1 MIKNDLHLYLP
12 ADHETESASYSYLM
26 SIIAIVMGLPLPII
40 NLLATIIFYFLNRKS
55 TYFVRWHCTQALVS
69 QLFTFLINS
78 YGFWWTISIIFTDEM
93 ITNQYIGYI
102 IVQIIF
108 NIIEFILTIYSAIK
122 VRNGKHVHMLFFGFI
137 TNFLCKS

>member
-69 QLFTFLINS
+69 QLFTFLVNS
-78 YGFWWTISIIFTDEM
+78 YGFWWTVSIIFTDEI
-93 ITNQYIGYI
+93 ITNEYIGYI

-122 VRNGKHVHMLFFGFI
+122 VRKGKHVHMLFFGSI
-137 TNFLCKS
+137 TNLLCKS